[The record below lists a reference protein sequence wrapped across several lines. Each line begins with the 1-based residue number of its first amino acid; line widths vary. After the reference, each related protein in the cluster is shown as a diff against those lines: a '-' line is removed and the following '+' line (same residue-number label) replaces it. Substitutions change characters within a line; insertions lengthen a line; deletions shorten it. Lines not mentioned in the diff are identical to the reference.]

1 MGGPWEKFAAPA
13 DGPWTKFAAQP
24 IVNGADAIPLPSGAR
39 DRMAAESRASGPQVD
54 RTSAIERVG
63 GLVEP
68 VMTALSG
75 IGGGLAGSIAG
86 LGKSLFGGK
95 LGTAEGVQQGDK
107 FGGEVANA
115 LTYQPRTETGKDRVR
130 SLGELLNDSGIVGIP
145 LPELNTLSRA
155 VSSGS
160 GAVRNLAQTSA
171 EAQGV
176 ADAAVSANP
185 GSLRDVLRAPT
196 APMAGGGAAV
206 ADQAAMRA
214 QRAASLPV
222 PIQLTKG
229 QQDRTFGQVQFER
242 EAAKT
247 PEGKAINDRYAD
259 QNRALQQNFESMAD
273 DTGMQASGPYSAGK
287 GIVEALMAKKN
298 AKKAE
303 ISTAYQAARDSGDM
317 EPLVPTNSL
326 LEFVDKNRSAAR
338 NAPILSSIEDEVNRL
353 SGGTGQ
359 ISINDMEE
367 LRKMVGNLA
376 QPGTPNAK
384 YGGDAIR
391 LIDSAT
397 LDKGGPMYQ
406 QARRLFENY
415 SNEFT
420 NRDVVDKILRMKPG
434 TKDRA
439 VAYEDVFNNSILTAS
454 ADDVRHLFRSLQA
467 HPANMATDVVEAG
480 QQAARELRG
489 AAVNYIKDKAFS
501 NAGADVAGNVV
512 GSEAKL
518 KRAINELDKD
528 GRLDII
534 FGKQGAQQMRDIRD
548 IATDLYTS
556 PTGTVNSSNNANRIV
571 AALDKAAGLAGSVPG
586 LGGALKWTAK
596 RAESKELSRKVDQAL
611 NPIRLPSENP

>member
-1 MGGPWEKFAAPA
+1 MGGPWEKFAAPS
-13 DGPWTKFAAQP
+13 DGPWTKFSAPAP
-24 IVNGADAIPLPSGAR
+24 VSGADAIPLPAGAR
-39 DRMAAESRASGPQVD
+39 ERMSAEAAASSAPAD
-54 RTSAIERVG
+54 KTSALEMIG

-68 VMTALSG
+68 VLTTASG
-75 IGGGLAGSIAG
+75 VAGGVVGSIAG
-86 LGKSLFGGK
+86 LGKSIFGGK
-95 LGTAEGVQQGDK
+95 YGTPEGAQEGDK
-107 FGGEVANA
+107 FGGQVASA

-130 SLGELLNDSGIVGIP
+130 TLSEVLADSGVMGLPI
-145 LPELNTLSRA
+145 PELNSLGRA
-155 VSSGS
+155 VSSGR
-160 GAVRNLAQTSA
+160 GAVRNLAEVNAQ
-171 EAQGV
+171 AQGA
-176 ADAAVSANP
+176 ADAVLSANP
-185 GSLRDVLRAPT
+185 GRLRDVLSAPSV
-196 APMAGGGAAV
+196 PMAGGGAAV
-206 ADQAAMRA
+206 ANQAALRA
-214 QRAASLPV
+214 QRAASLPA
-222 PIQLTKG
+222 PIKLTKG
-229 QQDRTFGQVQFER
+229 QQDRTFDQVQFER

-287 GIVEALMAKKN
+287 GIVEALSAKKA

-303 ISTAYQAARDSGDM
+303 IRTAYTAARDAGDM
-317 EPLVPTNSL
+317 ESLVPTDSL
-326 LEFVDKNRSAAR
+326 LAFVDKNRSAAR
-338 NAPILSSIEDEVNRL
+338 NAPILSSIEDEVGRL
-353 SGGTGQ
+353 SGGTGK
-359 ISINDMEE
+359 ISVNDMEE

-391 LIDSAT
+391 LIDAAT
-397 LDKGGPMYQ
+397 LDQGGPMYQ

-420 NRDVVDKILRMKPG
+420 NRDVIDKILRMKPG

-454 ADDVRHLFRSLQA
+454 ADDVRHLFRTLQA
-467 HPANMATDVVEAG
+467 HPANMAPEVVQAG

-489 AAVNYIKDKAFS
+489 AAVNYIKDKTFS

-518 KRAINELDKD
+518 KRVINELDKD
-528 GRLDII
+528 GRLEII

-548 IATDLYTS
+548 VATDLYTS
-556 PTGTVNSSNNANRIV
+556 PSGTVNSSNNANRIV
-571 AALDKAAGLAGSVPG
+571 AALDKAAGFVGGVPG

-596 RAESKELSRKVDQAL
+596 RAESKELSKKVDRAL
-611 NPIRLPSENP
+611 NPDLYSPTNP